1 MLTRCKSNSWRVG
14 LFVNHLFNQRY
25 VTSLGSYTADIFGT
39 HYATVTPP
47 RVWGLELRA
56 KF

>member
-1 MLTRCKSNSWRVG
+1 